1 MRRCFYGV
9 NIIAFGAWEACAFAT
24 GQVPTVTTTVRAARE
39 RFGFA
44 ADAAIAAWLTGLAV
58 HLYRN

>member
-9 NIIAFGAWEACAFAT
+9 NIIVFGAWEAVAFTT
-24 GQVPTVTTTVRAARE
+24 GLPTVSALVKGAR
-39 RFGFA
+39 RRHGVA

-58 HLYRN
+58 HLYR